1 MPSCSCAILQQ
12 KLIKVANNPSR
23 RRRRGREGVE
33 WSMSAVNWTWE
44 TETPRITANPSPS
57 PSSSSA
63 KVIWQKPTTR
73 HIFQGVFKLQQRK
86 EKNENKWTEEEE
98 GIRNGTKWN
107 ETKCYC
113 ELRKHWQGNFES
125 SNGRAKISCA
135 PHLNSK
141 RILQTEDYFI
151 FGRVLYLHER
161 LKTLSSPLSFTKKFL
176 CAANMSVLSALD
188 PRITSNTPQLPVL
201 SQRKPQEK
209 K

>member
-23 RRRRGREGVE
+23 RREGVE

-57 PSSSSA
+57 SSSSSA

-73 HIFQGVFKLQQRK
+73 HIFQGVFKLQQKK

-98 GIRNGTKWN
+98 GKRNGTKWN
-107 ETKCYC
+107 EMKPNAIANC
-113 ELRKHWQGNFES
+113 ENIGKAILNHLSGGQKFL
-125 SNGRAKISCA
+125 CA

-176 CAANMSVLSALD
+176 CAANMSAKCFGS
-188 PRITSNTPQLPVL
+188 TYHF
-201 SQRKPQEK
+201 
-209 K
+209 